1 MTMTHA
7 FHLPAQ
13 WGELLD
19 QHALSLQDLAHACGR
34 APDWVSEHVAAGVIE
49 ATGADGQTSEW
60 RFTSTTVV
68 RARRLAQLESN
79 FDADPYLAALTVD
92 LMEEVAQLRRRVAQL
107 QGQSQD
113 PEPPSSNN

>member
-1 MTMTHA
+1 MTHA

-92 LMEEVAQLRRRVAQL
+92 LMEEVAELRRRVAHL
-107 QGQSQD
+107 QGSQGAQD
-113 PEPPSSNN
+113 RSDVHADN